1 MKLPGDAVISADK
14 LIRYLL
20 APRSR
25 GDKSQWLAL
34 AGYTA
39 SNWQTLEFDIRE
51 QLLPLDALQ
60 EDETPFGAMYVIRGD
75 LTGPNGRT
83 LRVRSYW
90 LIETA
95 TGRVKLITMFPDKER
110 G

>member
-39 SNWQTLEFDIRE
+39 SNWQTLETDIRE
-51 QLLPLDALQ
+51 QLLPLDVLP
-60 EDETPFGAMYVIRGD
+60 EDMTPYGPMVVIRGD
-75 LTGPNGRT
+75 LVGPNGRV
-83 LRVRSYW
+83 LRVRSCW
-90 LIETA
+90 MIETT
-95 TGRVKLITMFPDKER
+95 TGQTKLITMFPDKER